1 MLTKRTINIV
11 LLVVICFVGFTFLI
25 FPKTTLNNFNI
36 DDVLDERTC
45 LDWIKSANNDTSP
58 PIITFIQPDT
68 DNITIKSKIY
78 YIIVKIEDENP
89 PLPGNVSLEILKA
102 NSSLFNG
109 SMTLITENE
118 WIFTWDN
125 ITSYPNRQIYSL
137 KVTAKDNSTIGNI
150 GISEVKNLY
159 VDLSKSPGAL
169 NILIYVIA
177 ASVLI
182 AGISIWVNK
191 KRIHHSANNDVK
203 RINYLKLLF
212 SHSKIHQ

>member
-1 MLTKRTINIV
+1 MSAMLPKRTINIV
-11 LLVVICFVGFTFLI
+11 LLVIIFFISFTFLI
-25 FPKTTLNNFNI
+25 FPQTSLNKIDI
-36 DDVLDERTC
+36 DDVLDEKTC

-58 PIITFIQPDT
+58 PVITFIQPDT

-78 YIIVKIEDENP
+78 YIIVNVEDENP
-89 PLPGNVSLEILKA
+89 PLPGNVSLEISNA

-159 VDLSKSPGAL
+159 IDLSKSPSAL
-169 NILIYVIA
+169 NILIYIIA
-177 ASVLI
+177 TSVLI

-203 RINYLKLLF
+203 RVNY
-212 SHSKIHQ
+212 